1 MAVSAIQSSELIQY
15 SSTGKTASSANGQEA
30 GRVELRQS
38 SYTTQI
44 SAYGQIRAALDRL
57 QSAASDLSGPGA
69 FSSHVA
75 VSSNASVVSANLTNT
90 NVSGSFDVEV
100 LQLANA
106 QTLVSSSQASPN
118 SLIGSGEK
126 TTLSVQFGE
135 SSGTT
140 FTADDARE
148 AERVTIDARN
158 NTLNGIADA
167 VNAAGVGVIAAVT
180 FDGNS
185 YQLQIAAR
193 ETGAENS
200 FTLSA
205 SGDDVLESYLE
216 YSPENT
222 SQALTRTVAA
232 QDAQV
237 KVNSITVDSS
247 SNTVTNAVDGV
258 TLKLKNVGSA
268 QLAVNDNP
276 ENAIAQKVSNFLTA
290 FNELQ
295 AQLKQPSASDVSV
308 PPVVRNLKA
317 RVNEALEEADRNA
330 RAFGGLAGV
339 GIRSDAAGNLQLD
352 TTTFQTAL
360 GADRDAVAKIFT
372 NDGEGFA
379 DLFAAVAHDLSKT
392 TGREVSRL
400 SDAARS
406 EQARQAGSASGIS
419 VEANGFDT
427 QYSQLSGLVQSVDE
441 TDQTLNGLLLQGEA
455 AQSSQSSLLNRLNSL
470 ANLAT
475 P

>member
-15 SSTGKTASSANGQEA
+15 SSTGKPASSANSQEP
-30 GRVELRQS
+30 GHVELRQS

-69 FSSHVA
+69 FSAHVA
-75 VSSNASVVSANLTNT
+75 VSNNSSVVSAHLTND

-100 LQLANA
+100 LQLASA
-106 QTLVSSSQASPN
+106 QTLVTSSQVSPN
-118 SLIGSGEK
+118 TLLGSGEE
-126 TTLSVQFGE
+126 TTLSVQFGV
-135 SSGTT
+135 SSGTQ
-140 FTADDARE
+140 FTADAARE
-148 AERVTIDARN
+148 AETVTIDARN
-158 NTLNGIADA
+158 NTLNGIAAA
-167 VNAAGVGVIAAVT
+167 VNAADVGVIAAVT

-185 YQLQIAAR
+185 YQLQISAE

-200 FTLSA
+200 FTLSV

-222 SQALTRTVAA
+222 SQAVARTVVA

-237 KVNSITVDSS
+237 KVNSVTVEAN

-258 TLKLKNVGSA
+258 TLKLRSVGSA
-268 QLAVNDNP
+268 QLAVGDNS
-276 ENAIAQKVSNFLTA
+276 ENVIAQKVSNFLTA
-290 FNELQ
+290 FNDLQ
-295 AQLKQPSASDVSV
+295 AQLKQPSAGDVSV
-308 PPVVRNLKA
+308 PPVVRNLKT
-317 RVNEALEEADRNA
+317 RVNEALEEANRNA
-330 RAFGGLAGV
+330 GAFGGLAGI
-339 GIRSDAAGNLQLD
+339 GIRPDAAGNLQLD
-352 TTTFQTAL
+352 TSTFQTAL
-360 GADRDAVAKIFT
+360 GSDRDAVAKRFT
-372 NDGEGFA
+372 NECEGFA
-379 DLFAAVAHDLSKT
+379 DLFAAVANDLSKAA
-392 TGREVSRL
+392 GREASRL
-400 SDAARS
+400 SDVARNA
-406 EQARQAGSASGIS
+406 QARQPGASSGIS
-419 VEANGFDT
+419 LEADGFDA
-427 QYSQLSGLVQSVDE
+427 QYSQLSGLVQSVDK